1 MHTRWMLFLI
11 VGLIVG
17 GLGLAGGAAPAQ
29 AQSDAGIGE
38 TLRAIPHDGDVHL
51 FHTHRLTTGYGF
63 NVYRVRGT
71 SETKINDT
79 PVQGARSASAFET
92 ALSQPQLQDLQRRLD
107 VASPLEVYYRLRAD
121 RTTALRLAFT
131 DTTLARQLGYLFVDR
146 NAPAQGEVSYRLE
159 FVGPNG
165 EPTGETLTATAA
177 LPGERPAA
185 PTDLTAEHDAEDL
198 TLSWAYSTT
207 TVAIPDNV
215 VAFRV
220 YRRTP
225 EGRERLAP
233 GRVLLR
239 RVAKRQQSVTVPVP
253 AYGTHTFVV
262 TAVDITGQESPP
274 SAPLRYTVTDE
285 TPPGSPSGVRVQP
298 TGPAEAT
305 VTWAIAPEPDAA
317 GYHVYRAPRMVEE
330 GERLTDSLLAVDRT
344 TYVDSTL
351 AGGGQFVYR
360 VTAVDSAGNE
370 SATSRGAQAFVND
383 RVPPTAP
390 SSITARFDSTTG
402 RVRLTWQHDP
412 EADDFAHYALLRT
425 RTDDRPLYS
434 RLDSTDV
441 ERRSFVDRGVAG
453 RGLAEGARYQYGVAA
468 VDEAGNLSDTAFV
481 ALKVPNLTAPDAPTR
496 LAARSPDGVDIDLRW
511 TAPPDQDVTAY
522 RIYRVQGATTG
533 ASPTPDP
540 TQDSA
545 LVELEAP
552 TTFYEDT
559 TAAVGH
565 TYTYRVAA
573 VDSLGKE
580 GSVSAP
586 KTFTLRDQA
595 PPRPVRNVRALAT
608 DTSAADT
615 MGVRVT
621 WGRVATPDLAGY
633 RIYRASIPT
642 GTYEQ
647 VQQVKPGTTTWTD
660 PTGTVGAWYQV
671 RALDTSGNASQPSEP
686 AQAVQRPTA
695 ATQ

>member
-11 VGLIVG
+11 GGLIVG
-17 GLGLAGGAAPAQ
+17 GLGLAGGAAPTQ
-29 AQSDAGIGE
+29 AQSNAGIGE
-38 TLRAIPHDGDVHL
+38 TLRAVPQADGDVYL
-51 FHTHRLTTGYGF
+51 FHTRRLTTGYGF
-63 NVYRVRGT
+63 NVYRVQGT
-71 SETKINDT
+71 SETKLNDT
-79 PVQGARSASAFET
+79 PVRGAQSASAFET
-92 ALSQPQLQDLQRRLD
+92 ALSADRMARLQDRLD
-107 VASPLEVYYRLRAD
+107 VPSPLEVYYRLRAD

-146 NAPAQGEVSYRLE
+146 DAPAQGEVSYRLE
-159 FVGPNG
+159 FVGPGG
-165 EPTGETLTATAA
+165 EPTGETLNATAA
-177 LPGERPAA
+177 LPGERPAG
-185 PTDLTAEHDAEDL
+185 PTDLQAEHDDEDL
-198 TLSWAYSTT
+198 TLSWAYPTT
-207 TVAIPDNV
+207 TVAIPDNI

-239 RVAKRQQSVTVPVP
+239 RVAKQQQSVTVPVP

-274 SAPLRYTVTDE
+274 SDPVRYTVTDE
-285 TPPGSPSGVRVQP
+285 TPPGPPSGVRVQP

-330 GERLTDSLLAVDRT
+330 GQRLTDSLLAVDRT

-351 AGGGQFVYR
+351 AGGGKFVYR

-370 SATSRGAQAFVND
+370 SAASRGAQAFVND

-434 RLDSTDV
+434 RLDSTDI
-441 ERRSFVDRGVAG
+441 ERRSFVDEGVAG

-468 VDEAGNLSDTAFV
+468 VDEAGNLSDTTFV

-496 LAARSPDGVDIDLRW
+496 LAARSPDGVDVDLRW
-511 TAPPDQDVTAY
+511 TAPPDPDVTAY
-522 RIYRVQGATTG
+522 RLYRAPGDSAD
-533 ASPTPDP
+533 AADLPL
-540 TQDSA
+540 DSA
-545 LVELEAP
+545 LVEVEAP

-559 TAAVGH
+559 SATVGRA
-565 TYTYRVAA
+565 YTYRVTA

-580 GSVSAP
+580 GPASTP
-586 KTFTLRDQA
+586 TTFTLRDQA
-595 PPRPVRNVRALAT
+595 PPRPVRNVRALGT

-642 GTYEQ
+642 GMYKQ

-660 PTGTVGAWYQV
+660 PTGTVGSWYQV

-686 AQAVQRPTA
+686 AQAIRRRTA
-695 ATQ
+695 TSQ